1 MFRNAKNKISDNKFT
16 LISGGIAL
24 FVILLVYFCYEIIPF
39 GDRTIY
45 RMDLYHQYGPLFT
58 ELYDRLTS
66 GESLIYSWNTGL
78 GSSFLGNFYN
88 YLSSPIS
95 LIVLIFGHKNTFE
108 AVAAMIAIKCV
119 LSSMSMANYLKKSQN
134 INSLYSSAFG
144 VLYAFCGYFIAYY
157 WNVMW
162 IDAMYL
168 LPFVIIGIEQIID
181 TGKTRTYFFALILTI
196 FSNYYIGFMVCIFS
210 CIYFIYYYVCSLDEI
225 NNKKKNLPKGELFID
240 KLANS
245 FFFRSGLKF
254 AFSSFAAVTVLLFM
268 IIPLAYVLQS
278 SSATT
283 GSAPTEQEF
292 YFNIFDFVSNH
303 LASLEPTI
311 RSSGDDVLPNVYC
324 GILTVILLPLYMFS
338 NKISSTEKAASAVL
352 LAVMYFS
359 FNLNYV
365 NFFWHGLHF
374 PNDLP
379 YRQSFMYSFILIVMA
394 AKVLKNLYEFN
405 KKQILAVGIAII
417 AYIVL
422 VQEMQTN
429 KVTDSTIYISIV
441 FVFLFTIVLGL
452 ITSKRNQAFA
462 LSVMLVCSV
471 AAESITANTDHYVAN
486 QSKESFSSDY
496 DDFKALQSKIA
507 DIDESLFYREET
519 TKNRARMDPSWYDYN
534 GVSIFSSMAYEKVAN
549 LQKYIGLYGNKI
561 NSFTYNPQTPVYNSM
576 FSLKYIYDKSDYLT
590 DGEYYTLK
598 DSNDTFTAYENNYM
612 LNIGYPVSKDILEW
626 DASIADNPVIAQE
639 ELFKATTGVE
649 GIYERID
656 NFEIIYGNILS
667 LDRELVKTGSF
678 VMNKISNEFD
688 GSITI
693 ELTAKDNRN
702 IYVYVYSRNLDTVS
716 ILSPSYS
723 NTMNVIDGYILDLGK
738 HEIGETISIEM
749 PLKDGV
755 SYANVDFVAFN
766 VNQDRFVEGYE
777 KLKNGQLEYTK
788 FDDTVIEGS
797 FIAEKDEVLFTTIP
811 YDIGWSVYI
820 DGEKIKKD
828 DIVKI
833 SDSLLGVKTTRGE
846 HSIKFVY
853 QAKFL
858 NETLIISG
866 IFILLLFVRFILR
879 EKQLLIYKNKKETL
893 WERALK
899 TEVRQENLIDEE
911 IIIEFDA
918 DE

>member
-1 MFRNAKNKISDNKFT
+1 MLKNIKNKVFDNKYT

-58 ELYDRLTS
+58 ELYDRLVS

-119 LSSMSMANYLKKSQN
+119 LSSMSMANYLKKSQD
-134 INSLYSSAFG
+134 INSLYGSAFG

-162 IDAMYL
+162 IDAMYI
-168 LPFVIIGIEQIID
+168 LPFIILGIERIID
-181 TGKTRTYFFALILTI
+181 TGKTRTYFFALILAI
-196 FSNYYIGFMVCIFS
+196 FSNYYIGFMLCIFS

-225 NNKKKNLPKGELFID
+225 SKKKKRLPKGELFID

-245 FFFRSGLKF
+245 FFFRSGVKF
-254 AFSSFAAVTVLLFM
+254 AFASLGAALVLLFM
-268 IIPLAYVLQS
+268 LVPLAFVLQS

-283 GSAPTEQEF
+283 GSTPTESEF

-324 GILTVILLPLYMFS
+324 GVLTIILLPLYMFS

-359 FNLNYV
+359 FNLNYF
-365 NFFWHGLHF
+365 NYFWHGLHF

-394 AKVLKNLYEFN
+394 AKVLKNIYEFN
-405 KKQILAVGIAII
+405 KKQILTVGIAII

-422 VQEMQTN
+422 VQQMPTN
-429 KVTDSTIYISIV
+429 KVLDSTVYISIV

-452 ITSKRNQAFA
+452 ITSKKNQAFA

-486 QSKESFSSDY
+486 QTKESFAGDY
-496 DDFKALQSKIA
+496 DDFKALQTS
-507 DIDESLFYREET
+507 IDETDDSLFYREET

-576 FSLKYIYDKSDYLT
+576 FSLKYLYDKSDYLVE
-590 DGEYYTLK
+590 GEYYTLK
-598 DSNDTFTAYENNYM
+598 DSNSTFTAYENSYM
-612 LNIGYPVSKDILEW
+612 LNIAYPVSKDVLDW
-626 DASIADNPVIAQE
+626 DASDIDNPVMAQE
-639 ELFKATTGVE
+639 ELFKASTGIDGV
-649 GIYERID
+649 YERIED
-656 NFEIIYGNILS
+656 FEIIYGNILS
-667 LDRELVKTGSF
+667 LDRELVNTGSF
-678 VMNKISNEFD
+678 VMNKISDEFN

-702 IYVYVYSRNLDTVS
+702 IYIYVYSRNLDTVS

-723 NTMNVIDGYILDLGK
+723 NTMNVLDGYILDIGK
-738 HEIGETISIEM
+738 HEIGETISIEL
-749 PLKDGV
+749 PLKDDV

-766 VNQDRFVEGYE
+766 VNQEKFVEGYE
-777 KLKNGQLEYTK
+777 KLKNGQLEYTN
-788 FDDTVIEGS
+788 FDDTIIEGT
-797 FIAEKDEVLFTTIP
+797 FIAERDEVLFTTIP
-811 YDIGWSVYI
+811 YDVGWNVYI
-820 DGEKIKKD
+820 DGEKVKQE
-828 DIVKI
+828 DIVQI
-833 SDSLLGVKTTRGE
+833 SDSLLAVKTTRGE

-853 QAKFL
+853 EAKFL
-858 NETLIISG
+858 TETLVISG
-866 IFILLLFVRFILR
+866 LFILLLFIRFILK
-879 EKQLLIYKNKKETL
+879 EKKLLIYKNKKENL
-893 WERALK
+893 WEK
-899 TEVRQENLIDEE
+899 TSNINATQEELFDEE
-911 IIIEFDA
+911 IIIEFDV